1 MMLADGGRSPEPPA
15 RPTGHMGTWL
25 CRGTATP
32 VPCPVRAEGN
42 SWAQGSHGG
51 AREPFPPPPKETPP
65 SPRWSTRPCLE
76 GTGPPAPRTAWLQ
89 AARARCL
96 LGPTSTSQHHLRRGP
111 HMEPPPKS
119 RLALLLW
126 LRAPGKVWGWD
137 FQGGTQKV
145 GAKINFGSWHLLPLK
160 HPASAG
166 VSPARYQIWGVS
178 HVAGR
183 LGMRGV
189 CRQYA
194 SSKGK
199 LKRAD

>member
-1 MMLADGGRSPEPPA
+1 MPGDSDSCPMPGEGRGEF
-15 RPTGHMGTWL
+15 MGTGVP
-25 CRGTATP
+25 RGS
-32 VPCPVRAEGN
+32 R
-42 SWAQGSHGG
+42 G
-51 AREPFPPPPKETPP
+51 ALFPPPKETPP

-96 LGPTSTSQHHLRRGP
+96 LSPTSTSQHHLRRGP

-199 LKRAD
+199 LKRVD